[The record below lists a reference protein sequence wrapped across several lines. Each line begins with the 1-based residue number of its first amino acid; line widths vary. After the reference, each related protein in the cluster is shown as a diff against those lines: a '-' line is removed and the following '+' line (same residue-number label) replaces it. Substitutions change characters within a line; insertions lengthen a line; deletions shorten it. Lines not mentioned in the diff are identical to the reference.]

1 VEPGFPVS
9 STSEPEKRRDLMSK
23 ILRGSVVVIMTVLL
37 FSGTAMADEQFG
49 LGITLGVPTGGNGKY
64 FIDKYNALNG
74 GFGWSPDSDHDFH
87 IYADYLYHI
96 YSLINSGSGETPI
109 YLGVGTRAVFRDHQD
124 NKAGFRFPLG
134 VEHLFKSA
142 PLGVFAEIVPV
153 FNVSPDTEF
162 DLEGVVGARFY
173 F

>member
-1 VEPGFPVS
+1 
-9 STSEPEKRRDLMSK
+9 MIK
-23 ILRGSVVVIMTVLL
+23 ILRDTVVVIMTVFF
-37 FSGTAMADEQFG
+37 FSGVTMAEEQFG
-49 LGITLGVPTGGNGKY
+49 LGVMVGQPSGVSGKY
-64 FIDKYNALNG
+64 FIDKYNALDA
-74 GFGWSPDSDHDFH
+74 GFGWSLDSDHDFH
-87 IYADYLYHI
+87 IHADYLYHF
-96 YSLINSGSGETPI
+96 YSFIDSGTGETPI
-109 YLGVGTRAVFRDHQD
+109 YLGVGARAVFRDDKD

-142 PLGVFAEIVPV
+142 PFDVFAEIVPI

>member
-1 VEPGFPVS
+1 MIKIVKGIMIVS
-9 STSEPEKRRDLMSK
+9 
-23 ILRGSVVVIMTVLL
+23 ITVLL
-37 FSGTAMADEQFG
+37 LLGTATADEQFG
-49 LGITLGVPTGGNGKY
+49 LGITLGVPTGLNGKY
-64 FIDKYNALNG
+64 FLDKYNALDA

-96 YSLINSGSGETPI
+96 YSLIDSGTGETPI
-109 YLGVGTRAVFRDHQD
+109 YLGVGTRAVFRDHKD

-134 VEHLFKSA
+134 VEHLFKSV
-142 PLGVFAEIVPV
+142 PFDVFAEIVPI

-162 DLEGVVGARFY
+162 DMEGAVGARFY

>member
-1 VEPGFPVS
+1 
-9 STSEPEKRRDLMSK
+9 M
-23 ILRGSVVVIMTVLL
+23 INIARGSVVVIMTVLL
-37 FSGTAMADEQFG
+37 FSRTVIAEEQFG
-49 LGITLGVPTGGNGKY
+49 LGITVGVPTGVNGKY
-64 FIDKYNALNG
+64 FLDKYNALDG

-96 YSLINSGSGETPI
+96 YSLIDAGSGETPI

-142 PLGVFAEIVPV
+142 PFDVVAEIVPI
-153 FNVSPDTEF
+153 FNVSPDTKF

>member
-1 VEPGFPVS
+1 
-9 STSEPEKRRDLMSK
+9 MIK
-23 ILRGSVVVIMTVLL
+23 ILRGSVVVMMTVFL
-37 FSGTAMADEQFG
+37 FSGTAMAEEQFG
-49 LGITLGVPTGGNGKY
+49 LGVTVGVPTGVNGKY
-64 FIDKYNALNG
+64 FLDKYNALDV

-109 YLGVGTRAVFRDHQD
+109 YLGVGTRAVFRDHKD

-142 PLGVFAEIVPV
+142 PFGVFAEIVPI
-153 FNVSPDTEF
+153 FNVAPDSKF
-162 DLEGVVGARFY
+162 NLEGVVGARLY

>member
-1 VEPGFPVS
+1 
-9 STSEPEKRRDLMSK
+9 MIK
-23 ILRGSVVVIMTVLL
+23 ILRGSLVVIVTVLL
-37 FSGTAMADEQFG
+37 LCETAMAENQFG
-49 LGITLGVPTGGNGKY
+49 LGITLGVPAGANGKY
-64 FIDKYNALNG
+64 FIDKYNAVDA

-96 YSLINSGSGETPI
+96 YSLIDAASGETPI
-109 YLGVGTRAVFRDHQD
+109 YLGVGTRAVFRDDKD

-134 VEHLFKSA
+134 VDHLFKSV
-142 PLGVFAEIVPV
+142 PFDVFAEIVPV

-162 DLEGVVGARFY
+162 DLEGLVGARFS

>member
-1 VEPGFPVS
+1 
-9 STSEPEKRRDLMSK
+9 MIK
-23 ILRGSVVVIMTVLL
+23 ILRGSVVFIMTVLL
-37 FSGTAMADEQFG
+37 FSGAATAEEQFG
-49 LGITLGVPTGGNGKY
+49 LGVTVGVPTGVNGKY
-64 FIDKYNALNG
+64 FLDKYNALDA
-74 GFGWSPDSDHDFH
+74 GFGWSVDSDHDFH

-109 YLGVGTRAVFRDHQD
+109 YLGVGTRAVFRDHKD
-124 NKAGFRFPLG
+124 NKAGFRFSLG
-134 VEHLFKSA
+134 VQHLFKSA
-142 PLGVFAEIVPV
+142 PFDVFAEIVPI